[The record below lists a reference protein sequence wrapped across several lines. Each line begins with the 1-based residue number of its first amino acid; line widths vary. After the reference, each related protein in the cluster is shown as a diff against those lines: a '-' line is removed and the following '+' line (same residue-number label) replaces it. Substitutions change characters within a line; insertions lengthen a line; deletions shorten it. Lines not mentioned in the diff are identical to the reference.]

1 MDCSMDV
8 ESLVTEFANVLVEID
23 GAVATITLNR
33 PERLNAISEGLRDDL
48 ESALRELNPG
58 DAVRVI
64 RLRAAGRAFCAG
76 YDITP
81 NDNDFAYTPSGRTGD
96 QAWELGESMAAMN
109 REHLRDSIERW
120 LWIWSYRKPII
131 AQVHGWC
138 LAGGNDLVG
147 SCDIIFATQTA
158 RFGHPAGRALGQP
171 PTLGMW
177 PAKIGMLKTKEL
189 LFSGDTIDGVEAER
203 IGMINRVYPE
213 ESLDAETMAYC
224 QRIAQVPIDG
234 LTVHKHA
241 TNRWFELTGQ
251 RMSAIEG
258 AEFNA
263 IFAEAPTI
271 AEFGKISRSKGLK
284 AALEWR
290 DDPFGDGRG
299 AVRREK

>member
-1 MDCSMDV
+1 MA
-8 ESLVTEFANVLVEID
+8 EFENVLVDVE
-23 GAVATITLNR
+23 GPVATITLNR
-33 PERLNAISEGLRDDL
+33 PEKLNALSEGLRSDL
-48 ESALRELNPG
+48 HSALAELNPG
-58 DAVRVI
+58 DSVRVI
-64 RLRAAGRAFCAG
+64 RIRGAGRAFCAG

-81 NDNDFAYTPSGRTGD
+81 DNNDFQFVPSRQSGD
-96 QAWELGESMAAMN
+96 QAWELGESMVAMN

-147 SCDIIFATQTA
+147 SCDMIFASESA

-177 PAKIGMLKTKEL
+177 PVKIGMLKAKEM

-203 IGMINRVYPE
+203 IGMVNRVYGE
-213 ESLDAETMAYC
+213 DELDAETMAYC
-224 QRIAQVPIDG
+224 QRIAQVPLDG
-234 LTVHKHA
+234 LTVHKHSV
-241 TNRWFELTGQ
+241 NRWAELMGV

-299 AVRREK
+299 ALRR

>member
-1 MDCSMDV
+1 MT
-8 ESLVTEFANVLVEID
+8 EYENLLVDID
-23 GAVATITLNR
+23 GPVATITLNR
-33 PERLNAISEGLRDDL
+33 PEKLNALSERLRDDL
-48 ESALRELNPG
+48 AAALRELNPG
-58 DAVRVI
+58 DSIRVI
-64 RLRAAGRAFCAG
+64 RIKAAGRAFCAG

-81 NDNDFAYTPSGRTGD
+81 EDNDFQFVPNRRTGD
-96 QAWELGESMAAMN
+96 QAWELGESMASLN
-109 REHLRDSIERW
+109 REHLRDSMDRW
-120 LWIWSYRKPII
+120 LWIWSYRKPIV

-147 SCDIIFATQTA
+147 SCDIIFAAETA

-213 ESLDAETMAYC
+213 EQLDEETMAFC
-224 QRIAQVPIDG
+224 RRIANVPLDG
-234 LTVHKHA
+234 LTVHKHS
-241 TNRWFELTGQ
+241 TNRWAELMGL
-251 RMSAIEG
+251 RMSVYEG

-263 IFAEAPTI
+263 IFAETAAI
-271 AEFGKISRSKGLK
+271 EAFGKISMTKGLK

-299 AVRREK
+299 AVRRDS

>member
-1 MDCSMDV
+1 MA
-8 ESLVTEFANVLVEID
+8 EFENVLVDVEEP
-23 GAVATITLNR
+23 VATITLNR
-33 PERLNAISEGLRDDL
+33 PEKLNALSEGLRRDL
-48 ESALRELNPG
+48 HSALAELSPG
-58 DAVRVI
+58 DSVRVI
-64 RLRAAGRAFCAG
+64 RIRGAGRAFCAG

-81 NDNDFAYTPSGRTGD
+81 DDNDFQFVPSRRSGD
-96 QAWELGESMAAMN
+96 QAWELGESMVAMN

-147 SCDIIFATQTA
+147 SCDMIFASESA

-177 PAKIGMLKTKEL
+177 PVKIGMLKAKEM
-189 LFSGDTIDGVEAER
+189 LFSGDTIDGREAER
-203 IGMINRVYPE
+203 IGMINRVYGE
-213 ESLDAETMAYC
+213 DELDAETMAYC
-224 QRIAQVPIDG
+224 QRIAQVPLDG
-234 LTVHKHA
+234 LTVHKHSV
-241 TNRWFELTGQ
+241 NRWAELMGV

-263 IFAEAPTI
+263 IFAEAPSI

-299 AVRREK
+299 ALRR

>member
-1 MDCSMDV
+1 MTDYQNI
-8 ESLVTEFANVLVEID
+8 LVNVD
-23 GAVATITLNR
+23 GPVATITLNR
-33 PERLNAISEGLRDDL
+33 PEKLNALSEALRDDL
-48 ESALRELNPG
+48 AAALRELNPG

-64 RLRAAGRAFCAG
+64 RIKGAGRAFCAG

-81 NDNDFAYTPSGRTGD
+81 SDNDFQFIPAPRTGD

-147 SCDIIFATQTA
+147 ACDMIFATQTA

-177 PAKIGMLKTKEL
+177 PAKIGILKTKEM

-213 ESLDAETMAYC
+213 QTLDQETIAYC
-224 QRIAQVPIDG
+224 QRIAQVPLDG
-234 LTVHKHA
+234 LTVHKHS
-241 TNRWFELTGQ
+241 TNRWFELMGL
-251 RMSAIEG
+251 RLSAIEG
-258 AEFNA
+258 AAFNA

-271 AEFGKISRSKGLK
+271 AEFGKISRTKGLK

-290 DDPFGDGRG
+290 DNPFGDGRG
-299 AVRREK
+299 ALRQRT